1 MLNFL
6 IFLASGLRSFMQ
18 PFFATIHFEGSFDV
32 VFHLLDYLDSSLDL
46 SFSKKKKEI
55 NSLDPPPFGTF
66 HQTSLAKEKLSA
78 PSRARPYQP
87 ISYN

>member
-6 IFLASGLRSFMQ
+6 IFLASGLRSLMQ

-46 SFSKKKKEI
+46 SFSKKKKKKI
-55 NSLDPPPFGTF
+55 SSLDPPPFSTL
-66 HQTSLAKEKLSA
+66 HQTSLPKEKLSA

-87 ISYN
+87 IS